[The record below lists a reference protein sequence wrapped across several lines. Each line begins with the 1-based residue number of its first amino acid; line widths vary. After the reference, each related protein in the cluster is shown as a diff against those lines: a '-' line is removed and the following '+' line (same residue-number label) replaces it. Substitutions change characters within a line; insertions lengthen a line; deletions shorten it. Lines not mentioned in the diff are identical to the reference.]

1 MYIYI
6 LHCVLVTKIKP
17 KQMDNKLNIA
27 FDEKAILRGVYK
39 KLNNKLG
46 KDVSKLSSLTSSVS
60 ELKSLQTELEHRVNE
75 LHHQKQDLKYAIEKE
90 SSSLNLLE
98 KTEKVKAY
106 QKWISSIEDLSSQIE
121 ANFEQNNEDIVLLHY
136 EKLKESAELLSVSD
150 CFHLKKY
157 TCDMILH
164 WHKILVARLE
174 EEFELLLK
182 SIKWPL
188 VAPNSSTKMPIPS
201 EEKIKKLESLIK
213 YLLQLD
219 LSDEIR
225 TIASNVKEE
234 SSEEFPSLVSDFV
247 VNSVPVLLLLKPLQV
262 EWMASRWI
270 HLWVPSL
277 QTFFLFIRRRHLC
290 AVVVFS
296 HPKFC
301 RLNVHDVC
309 TLNNKQQAIQF
320 CNHINIL
327 HPNIKFSIDF
337 KHFELYHSLMCWS
350 KGVRFCF
357 HFNGEKGTNSCKN
370 PEWYLSQV
378 LKWIAAH
385 ESFLECYIQ
394 PILNQ
399 CGQTK
404 VNAKIQFIKGLLH
417 LVVAKLHSDIP
428 QVKDDEDLFC
438 RTIQETL
445 NFERELRLG
454 YGYPSS
460 QPTVL
465 NVITQ
470 ANVFHYWISVER
482 KFALELMDDFVAS
495 PYSWQSEDPGG
506 ICHCGEQLIL
516 LLQGITDRYKGLFQ
530 PGHRLQFL
538 DLQLELLDDFRVRIL
553 QLAKSELS
561 DPFNSNYIPILN
573 TVHYMV
579 NTIGDWADL
588 PFFVEMQYFKENFS
602 SAEEKMR
609 FPDDSHIDE
618 LFFQNKFQSKEEDL
632 NISNSAFGS
641 ILNLYNHIEL
651 EMLSVISRH
660 VVTEVRARSQS
671 YRKDKWFYTPTEPF
685 SSSDSSKIIE
695 ISPSLCPLLEALV
708 KHLMQLRKKLAPD
721 LFSRIWKELASCL
734 NKFIYEEVILQN
746 NFSEYGAN
754 QLNYD
759 MTKAFFPIFGE
770 FTLKPENYFPMIKEA
785 LILLTL
791 PRATAFLLKD
801 TLEASKENRDF
812 YNQNASPVKALEE
825 RGVFLLSVHDAH
837 CILNIRTN
845 MVNL

>member
-1 MYIYI
+1 
-6 LHCVLVTKIKP
+6 
-17 KQMDNKLNIA
+17 MDNKLNIA

-46 KDVSKLSSLTSSVS
+46 KDISKLSSLTSSVS
-60 ELKSLQTELEHRVNE
+60 ELKSLQTELEHRLLFATSEAPDKISKAIVAAEKALREKETLQNQLQLLQHEVDE
-75 LHHQKQDLKYAIEKE
+75 LLHQKQDLKYAIEKE

-164 WHKILVARLE
+164 WNKILVARLE

-201 EEKIKKLESLIK
+201 EEKIKKLESHIK

-225 TIASNVKEE
+225 SIASNVEEE

-247 VNSVPVLLLLKPLQV
+247 VTSVPVLLLLKPLQ
-262 EWMASRWI
+262 
-270 HLWVPSL
+270 
-277 QTFFLFIRRRHLC
+277 
-290 AVVVFS
+290 
-296 HPKFC
+296 
-301 RLNVHDVC
+301 
-309 TLNNKQQAIQF
+309 
-320 CNHINIL
+320 
-327 HPNIKFSIDF
+327 
-337 KHFELYHSLMCWS
+337 
-350 KGVRFCF
+350 VRFCF

-385 ESFLECYIQ
+385 ESFLECHIQ

-417 LVVAKLHSDIP
+417 LVVAKLHSDLP
-428 QVKDDEDLFC
+428 EVKDDEDLFC

-470 ANVFHYWISVER
+470 ANVFHHWISVER

-495 PYSWQSEDPGG
+495 PYSWQSEDSGG

-573 TVHYMV
+573 TVHHMV

-734 NKFIYEEVILQN
+734 NKFMYEEVILQN